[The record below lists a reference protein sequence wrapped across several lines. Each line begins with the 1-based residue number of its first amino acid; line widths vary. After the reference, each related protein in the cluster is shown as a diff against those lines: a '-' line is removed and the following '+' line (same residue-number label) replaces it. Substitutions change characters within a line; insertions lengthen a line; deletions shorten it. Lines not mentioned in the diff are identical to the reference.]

1 MNNINYIKDIRSL
14 VGNQNIILNFAG
26 GVLVNNKN
34 EILLQR
40 RSDSKLWGLPGGAM
54 ELGET
59 GQETCER
66 EFLEETGLQVNAK
79 SLLGI
84 TTNFQVTY
92 PNGNQAQCVVIQY
105 IVEKISGNLNKNNL
119 ETDDLNYFSEQ
130 NLPKIFNSQHE
141 QAIAAYFSGNYP
153 FFD

>member
-59 GQETCER
+59 GQKTLAWSIYRHSKKCETWQR
-66 EFLEETGLQVNAK
+66 FK
-79 SLLGI
+79 
-84 TTNFQVTY
+84 
-92 PNGNQAQCVVIQY
+92 
-105 IVEKISGNLNKNNL
+105 IV
-119 ETDDLNYFSEQ
+119 DR
-130 NLPKIFNSQHE
+130 
-141 QAIAAYFSGNYP
+141 
-153 FFD
+153 

>member
-1 MNNINYIKDIRSL
+1 MNYIKDIRSL

-59 GQETCER
+59 GQKTCER
-66 EFLEETGLQVNAK
+66 EFLEETGLQVNVK
-79 SLLGI
+79 SLLGF

-105 IVEKISGNLNKNNL
+105 IV
-119 ETDDLNYFSEQ
+119 
-130 NLPKIFNSQHE
+130 
-141 QAIAAYFSGNYP
+141 
-153 FFD
+153 